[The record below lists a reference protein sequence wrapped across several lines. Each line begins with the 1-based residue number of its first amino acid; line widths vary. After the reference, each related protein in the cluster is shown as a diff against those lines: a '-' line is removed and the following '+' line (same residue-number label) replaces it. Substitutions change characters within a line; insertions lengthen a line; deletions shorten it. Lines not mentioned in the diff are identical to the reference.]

1 MARTLDVYL
10 NRDLAGKLTQDDSG
24 RLMFDY
30 AESWLSNPDAM
41 PLSYSLPLRKETF
54 NEKECAGYFNGILP
68 ESDPRTR
75 IAKNLGISPRNDFS
89 MLEKIGGECAGAV
102 TLLPAGEP
110 LPEHNNQYQ
119 EYPDEKLA
127 ELLKALPRRPMLAGQ
142 EGFRMSLAGA
152 QEKIAV
158 KLNIP
163 ATLTGAQE
171 KNAVVIDKGQIT
183 VPKNGAPSTHILKPD
198 NKDYP
203 GLVFNE
209 LLCMK
214 LAKEIN
220 LSVANAEARSVQG
233 IDFLLVE
240 RYDRRLIENAEGQKT
255 YERIHQE
262 DFCQALGITSTRKY
276 QSEGGPSFKDCFE
289 LIRKVS
295 SIPMLDLKRLLE
307 AAIFNYLVG
316 NNDAHGKNFSLIYP
330 EKGVTRLAPLYDLV
344 STVYYP
350 DLSKK
355 MGMKIGGEY
364 DSEKV
369 TPRHFDK
376 FSDDTQLAKPLVKK
390 SISEVAENI
399 LKALQKVDLSNPTAQ
414 GVAKIIKD
422 RCLTAIKE
430 FV

>member
-10 NRDLAGKLTQDDSG
+10 DRDLAGKLTQDDSS
-24 RLMFDY
+24 RLLFDY

-41 PLSYSLPLRKETF
+41 PLSHSLPLRKEPF

-68 ESDPRTR
+68 ESDPRAR

-89 MLEKIGGECAGAV
+89 MLERIGGECAGAV
-102 TLLPAGEP
+102 TLLPAGAA
-110 LPEHNNQYQ
+110 LPEHNDQYQ
-119 EYPDEKLA
+119 KYPDEKLA
-127 ELLKALPRRPMLAGQ
+127 ELLTALPRRPMLAGQ
-142 EGFRMSLAGA
+142 DGFRMSLAGA

-158 KLNIP
+158 KVD
-163 ATLTGAQE
+163 GE
-171 KNAVVIDKGQIT
+171 QIS
-183 VPKNGAPSTHILKPD
+183 VPMDGAPSTHILKPD

-209 LLCMK
+209 LLCMN
-214 LAKEIN
+214 LAKAAN
-220 LSVANAEARSVQG
+220 LPVANAEARSVQSL
-233 IDFLLVE
+233 DFLLVE
-240 RYDRRLIENAEGQKT
+240 RYDRRLIENTEGQKT

-262 DFCQALGITSTRKY
+262 DFCQALGITSIRKY

-295 SIPMLDLKRLLE
+295 SIPTVDLKRLLE
-307 AAIFNYLVG
+307 AAIFNYLIG

-330 EKGVTRLAPLYDLV
+330 EKGITRLAPLYDLV
-344 STVYYP
+344 CTVYYP

-364 DSEKV
+364 DSEKI

-376 FSDDTQLAKPLVKK
+376 FSDATQLAKPLVKK

-399 LKALQKVDLSNPTAQ
+399 LKALQKIDLSNPTAQ
-414 GVAKIIKD
+414 GVAKIIED
-422 RCLTAIKE
+422 RCLTALKDFE
-430 FV
+430 